1 MSHALYAGSFD
12 PITKGHFDIVEQ
24 ALKVFETVTIAIG
37 RNPDKDDKRLFPW
50 AGSMVLIQNALVAR
64 GWEHRVDVTSFE
76 GALVDF
82 AAEIDATAI
91 VRGLRQVSDFNDE
104 FVQHAF
110 NERMTNLPLV
120 YFICQ
125 HDYLH
130 VSSSSVK
137 MLAKLGK
144 DVSWMVDPNVERALR
159 NHFGDDTYA

>member
-1 MSHALYAGSFD
+1 MSLAVYAGSFD

-24 ALKVFETVTIAIG
+24 ALKVFDKVVIAIG
-37 RNPDKDDKRLFPW
+37 RNPDKKRLFPW
-50 AGSMVLIQNALVAR
+50 AGSMLLIERAISDR
-64 GWEHRVDVTSFE
+64 GLSERVSAKSFE

-82 AAEIDATAI
+82 AAEIEATAI

-110 NERMTNLPLV
+110 NERMTELPLV

-125 HDYLH
+125 HEYLH

-137 MLAKLGK
+137 MLAALKK
-144 DVSWMVDPNVERALR
+144 DISWMVDPAVERALKD
-159 NHFGDDTYA
+159 HYGA